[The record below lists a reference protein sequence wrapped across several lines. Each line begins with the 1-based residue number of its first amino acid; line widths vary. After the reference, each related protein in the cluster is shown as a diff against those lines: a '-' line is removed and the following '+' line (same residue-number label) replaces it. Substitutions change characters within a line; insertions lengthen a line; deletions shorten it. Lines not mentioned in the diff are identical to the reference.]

1 MVERN
6 ANRERHED
14 ARPDSSKNENTNAW
28 WQELVQGRST
38 QNSFLRNPENA
49 REANLGGQHLPGLE
63 LFDSLSRERRFA
75 QTSLLEGFQSQDRVA
90 RPTIERSGN
99 DITRFVDING
109 NEYTRRGDNYFNTRN
124 PAQTEGILLRF
135 DQNGAVRMRDRE
147 TGIVRTTA
155 SDGVETTDYAA
166 VNGGKTIRRVE
177 GNVETISLE
186 DRGGRHRNL
195 VLERNANGA
204 MVRSYTDGSG
214 VTYTF
219 NNQRNDSGAPL
230 YSAIDKN
237 GQQLGSKFTINADRS
252 GNVLINNYD
261 QPDSPQFARRELNN
275 GMTVTSG
282 RTSESRVITDAA
294 GNRLNANSDQVR
306 AALRTQMISE
316 VPSNLDM
323 QRNLDRAASFRTQTE
338 YAPVAGSA
346 AVSLQMRSL
355 FDGGDWDPKAT
366 GQGNNVTNMEYEAY
380 GNWQYGY
387 LGRASGFSEQYL
399 REQAGRFQYSPDPR
413 WGHPGFLGYG
423 GTGTQGDDPEDVR
436 FMDRGFASYR
446 ADHPEHARESLQ
458 ASTTNLLMRM
468 AAAPFNALV
477 L

>member
-1 MVERN
+1 MVERDSQ
-6 ANRERHED
+6 RERHESV
-14 ARPDSSKNENTNAW
+14 RPDNSRDDNTNAW
-28 WQELVQGRST
+28 WQELAQATGSH
-38 QNSFLRNPENA
+38 NSLLRNTEI
-49 REANLGGQHLPGLE
+49 REANLSAQHLPRFE
-63 LFDSLSRERRFA
+63 LFDSLLQESRIA
-75 QTSLLEGFQSQDRVA
+75 QTFLLERFQSHDRIA

-109 NEYTRRGDNYFNTRN
+109 NEYTRRGDHYSNARN
-124 PAQTEGILLRF
+124 PAQTEGVMLRF
-135 DQNGAVRMRDRE
+135 DQNGAVRMKDRE
-147 TGIVRTTA
+147 TGIVRTTTA
-155 SDGVETTDYAA
+155 DGTETTDYAA
-166 VNGGKTIRRVE
+166 VNGGKTTRRIE
-177 GNVETISLE
+177 GNLENISIE
-186 DRGGRHRNL
+186 DRGGRSRNL
-195 VLERNANGA
+195 ILERNENGA

-214 VTYTF
+214 VTYSF
-219 NNQRNDSGAPL
+219 NNQRNSDGKPL
-230 YSAIDKN
+230 YSAVDRN
-237 GQQLGSKFTINADRS
+237 GRELGRNYTVNADRS
-252 GNVLINNYD
+252 GNVLVNNYD

-282 RTSESRVITDAA
+282 KTADSRVVTDAA
-294 GNRLNANSDQVR
+294 GNRLDASSDQVR

-316 VPSNLDM
+316 VPANLDM

-338 YAPVAGSA
+338 FAPVAGSA

-355 FDGGDWDPKAT
+355 FDGGDWDPKTT

-446 ADHPEHARESLQ
+446 AEHPEHARESLQ
-458 ASTTNLLMRM
+458 ASTTNVLLRM
-468 AAAPFNALV
+468 AAAPFQGILM
-477 L
+477 